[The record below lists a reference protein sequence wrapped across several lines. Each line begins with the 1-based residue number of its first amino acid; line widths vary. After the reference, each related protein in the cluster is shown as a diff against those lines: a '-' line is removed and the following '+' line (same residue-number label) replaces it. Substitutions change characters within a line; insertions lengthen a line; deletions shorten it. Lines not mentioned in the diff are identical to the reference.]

1 MYICTYQ
8 INILY
13 ILSWHN
19 VICQIY
25 SINKETHRALDFPQM
40 ELLISERTAHW
51 RAHPAP
57 LASPSFPCSDTWPS
71 ECIWTQTTK
80 IKNKTKQGAFSKN
93 LSCVLSAG
101 CKATLRFSTVLSTD
115 RRPER
120 RRPSSPFQILSQT
133 TCWVTL
139 ISGQTAIPRNDA
151 IFSVHKDIV
160 PNVLVF
166 SPPAAYTTVSYY

>member
-1 MYICTYQ
+1 MLYVKYIPLIKKHTGPWTFPRWSSLFQ
-8 INILY
+8 NGQHTEGPTQHHWLVP
-13 ILSWHN
+13 LS
-19 VICQIY
+19 
-25 SINKETHRALDFPQM
+25 R
-40 ELLISERTAHW
+40 
-51 RAHPAP
+51 
-57 LASPSFPCSDTWPS
+57 CSDTWPS

-93 LSCVLSAG
+93 LSCALSAG

-115 RRPER
+115 WRPER

-160 PNVLVF
+160 PNVLFF